1 MLVGNKL
8 DLIKKDQ
15 SLREVSKDEAE
26 SFAKE
31 ENLMFVETSAFTDDN
46 VKDAFENLL

>member
-8 DLIKKDQ
+8 DLVKKDQ
-15 SLREVSKDEAE
+15 NLREVSKDEAE